1 MTLKLDLLKKKF
13 STSLLEIYPKE
24 EVQSFFSLLS
34 EEYLNFS
41 RLDTAL
47 QPNFEVSEEILKKYF
62 HSIDRLIRY
71 EPIQYILGKTDFF
84 GSTFIVDRNVL
95 IPRPETEELVSWIID
110 DMLRINN
117 GSGNLKILDIGTG
130 SGCIAI
136 SLAKNLTSVEVD
148 AMDVSEKALR
158 IAHLNAKRN
167 NSQVE
172 FQFNDILKCG
182 TLSKKYD
189 VIVSNPPYVT
199 FSEKDKMKPNVL
211 AFEPE
216 TALFVPKEDP
226 LIFYRKI
233 AQLGQSNLN
242 RGGSIYF
249 ELNEYLSSELIL
261 LLKKEGFPNTIL
273 RKDIYGKNR
282 MIKCEMNE

>member
-13 STSLLEIYPKE
+13 STSLMEIYPKE

-34 EEYLNFS
+34 KEYLNFS

-62 HSIDRLIRY
+62 HSIDRLICY

-84 GSTFIVDRNVL
+84 GSTFILDRNVL

-110 DMLRINN
+110 DILRINN
-117 GSGNLKILDIGTG
+117 GSGIFKILDIGTG

-136 SLAKNLTSVEVD
+136 SLAKHLTCVEVD

-158 IAHLNAKRN
+158 IAQLNAKRN